1 VQGSFETIKHINS
14 AYIVVTFQN
23 LKKKKSFYMWDLL
36 ILIYYQTM
44 TI

>member
-23 LKKKKSFYMWDLL
+23 LKKKKEFLYVRFID
-36 ILIYYQTM
+36 ID
-44 TI
+44 